1 MKIFI
6 KPEHE
11 QFIES
16 QIKSGTV
23 EKKQQG
29 NQEDEQI

>member
-1 MKIFI
+1 MNIFI

-16 QIKSGTV
+16 QIQTRTV
-23 EKKQQG
+23 EEKQQE